1 MIWHLFKKD
10 WRLLWPFVV
19 IVAAA
24 HIINAALWLVLGFFG
39 EPREIMPIANIFPAA
54 VLLGIGALIVT
65 AVHQDAL
72 PGDRQDWLVRPVR
85 RRDLILEKL
94 LFVLVAIQ
102 GPMFLVDLAHCLA
115 TGFSIPDALSGAVS
129 RNIYL
134 LLIFSLP
141 VLGLAALTSTFVE
154 AIGGFLAI
162 CLIIVLVRIGIIAVL
177 GPPTAPSFATMSD
190 GWVLLELWSAL
201 ALATA
206 AVVIPLQYFRRAT
219 MLARAISL
227 GAILLLPVSACI
239 PWASAFAFQQ
249 WLSADPAAEKAVAIA
264 FDPNLGKVALLP
276 GALNPA
282 DSVWLPLRVS
292 GLEPESIMLNDRAAV
307 RIIARDGTILY
318 RGLTTGARP
327 AASGVGPLS
336 IDDFPVRTIAGG
348 QVSTHQLIALPHR
361 IFEHVR
367 GQTVRLELDYSLS
380 LFHIGA
386 SDTIAALNG
395 DKEIAN
401 LGLCRT
407 KMDDDGDEIVV
418 GCKNLSPV
426 TCGTFVL
433 KNIVN
438 GQQNPPTRFCNK
450 YYPPITAHFI
460 PNAMLNFGVDLHFR
474 DPQGLAK
481 YPVDSSQL
489 ANAQI
494 LIKTFKPIAHFTRHL
509 TIPEVRLGDWQ
520 ADPRQAET
528 NANDPPG

>member
-1 MIWHLFKKD
+1 MIWHFFKKD
-10 WRLLWPFVV
+10 WNLLWPFVA

-24 HIINAALWLVLGFFG
+24 HVINAVLWLMLGYFG

-54 VLLGIGALIVT
+54 VFLGIGALIVT

-72 PGDRQDWLVRPVR
+72 PGDRQDWLVRPIR
-85 RRDLILEKL
+85 RRDLILEKF
-94 LFVLVAIQ
+94 LFVLVAVQ
-102 GPMFLVDLAHCLA
+102 GPMFLVDTVHCLA
-115 TGFSIPDALSGAVS
+115 TGFSIPDSLTAATS

-141 VLGLAALTSTFVE
+141 VLGLAAVTSTFVE
-154 AIGGFLAI
+154 AVGGFLAI
-162 CLIIVLVRIGIIAVL
+162 CLIVVLIRIGVIAALVT
-177 GPPTAPSFATMSD
+177 PVTPSFATMSS
-190 GWVLLELWSAL
+190 GWVLLELWSAV

-219 MLARAISL
+219 MLSRAIAL
-227 GAILLLPVSACI
+227 GGVLLLPVSALI
-239 PWASAFAFQQ
+239 TWAPAFAFQQ
-249 WLSADPAAEKAVAIA
+249 WLSADPAAAKAVVIA
-264 FDPNLGKVALLP
+264 FDPNLGKLALRP
-276 GALNPA
+276 GAANLA
-282 DSVWLPLRVS
+282 DSVWLPLQVS
-292 GLEPESIMLNDRAAV
+292 GLESESIMLNDRAAV

-327 AASGVGPLS
+327 AASGVGPVS

-348 QVSTHQLIALPHR
+348 QVRTHQLIALPHR
-361 IFEHVR
+361 IYELVR
-367 GQTVRLELDYSLS
+367 GQPVRVELDYSLS

-395 DKEIAN
+395 DKGIAN
-401 LGLCRT
+401 LGLCKT
-407 KMDDDGDEIVV
+407 KIDDDGDEIEI

-426 TCGTFVL
+426 TCGTFAL
-433 KNIVN
+433 KNIIN

-489 ANAQI
+489 ANAQV
-494 LIKTFKPIAHFTRHL
+494 LIKTYGPIAHFTRHL

-520 ADPRQAET
+520 AESRQAEVG
-528 NANDPPG
+528 ANDPPS